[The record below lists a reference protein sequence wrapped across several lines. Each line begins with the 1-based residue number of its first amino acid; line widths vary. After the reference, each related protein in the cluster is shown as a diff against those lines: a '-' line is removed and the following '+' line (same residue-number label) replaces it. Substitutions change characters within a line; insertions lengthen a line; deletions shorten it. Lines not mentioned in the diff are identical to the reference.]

1 MTTSQR
7 LDYTDP
13 AKKDLMPGMMLRIGS
28 KDKPSVEWRPAIL
41 LEIKAHRARVLFYP
55 GVYYEKEGWINV
67 AAIRLAWIVFGID
80 FLSLCKRFS
89 GAQVFSSIPLRIYH

>member
-7 LDYTDP
+7 LDYVNP
-13 AKKDLMPGMMLRIGS
+13 SNGDLTSGMMLRVGS

-41 LEIKAHRARVLFYP
+41 LEVRARRARVLFYP

-80 FLSLCKRFS
+80 FLSLCRRFS
-89 GAQVFSSIPLRIYH
+89 GAQVFSSTPLRTYH